1 MAPNGATPDGALPYS
16 PAMLLRLD
24 GVARSLGVR
33 TLFRDVSLLVNRG
46 DRIGLVGANGAGKTT
61 LLKIAAGEDPPDS
74 GRVIQPRSVRIGML
88 RQEID
93 PGRDISVHE
102 EAATALAEL
111 DRLEAEMRKHEASM
125 ERAGHEGREVPAEV
139 AEAWD
144 RARIAFEFGGGFER
158 EARVDRVLEGLG
170 FDGERRERPL
180 SSFSGGWL
188 MRVELAKLLLASPDL
203 LLLDEPTNH
212 LDLPSIQWFEETLD
226 EFGGAVVMIS
236 HDRTF
241 LRRKA
246 TRIAELENA
255 RLTIYEGGY
264 DRYLSLK
271 AERRELLLAQQSNQ
285 QREIAE
291 TERFIERFRYKSSKA
306 RQVQSRVKKLEKME
320 RIEVADEQKRAMRL
334 RIPAPERSGEAVLRL
349 DAIRKS
355 FGETEVYDGVDFLV
369 RRGER
374 IALVGPN
381 GAGKST
387 LLRIA
392 AGVLPFDSGTRELGH
407 RVKAAFY
414 AQHQLEELDASRSVF
429 EELESVARYDDHS
442 RLRGHLGA
450 FLFSGDDI
458 QKKVSVLSGGEKAR
472 LALAKMLLRPSN
484 FLVLD
489 EPTNHLDVVACEVL
503 EGALRDYE
511 GTLIFISH
519 DRTLIDGVATKVVEV
534 KAGKLDEFL
543 GTYTEWADR
552 SLDDGLADGTPE
564 AAAKSAAKAKM
575 EATPSAAAPLAEA
588 KPKLSKAERVA
599 AREREKEIARR
610 LSRARKKLTALE
622 SQIAEGEGR
631 LEEIGHRLGD
641 PAVYRD
647 GDAVRTLEAE
657 RSEQS
662 DTVAELYRD
671 WERVAAEIE
680 ALEQASA

>member
-1 MAPNGATPDGALPYS
+1 
-16 PAMLLRLD
+16 MLLRLD

-46 DRIGLVGANGAGKTT
+46 DRVGLVGPNGAGKTT
-61 LLKIAAGEDPPDS
+61 LMKIAAGEDPPDA
-74 GRVIQPRSVRIGML
+74 GQVVRPRGVRLGML

-93 PGRDISVHE
+93 PGRDVTVHE

-111 DRLEAEMRKHEASM
+111 DRLEAELRDHEAAM
-125 ERAGHEGREVPAEV
+125 ARAGREGREVPADV

-144 RARIAFEFGGGFER
+144 RAHRAFEFGGGFER

-170 FDGERRERPL
+170 FDAERRARPL

-188 MRVELAKLLLASPDL
+188 MRVELAKLLLAAPDV

-226 EFGGAVVMIS
+226 GFGGAVVMIS

-255 RLTIYEGGY
+255 SVTVYEGGY
-264 DRYLSLK
+264 DRYLERK
-271 AERRELLLAQQSNQ
+271 AERRELLLAQQKSQ
-285 QREIAE
+285 QREIAQ
-291 TERFIERFRYKSSKA
+291 TERFIERFRYKNTKA

-320 RIEVADEQKRAMRL
+320 RIEVEDEQRRAMRL
-334 RIPAPERSGEAVLRL
+334 QIPEPERSGEAVLRL
-349 DAIRKS
+349 EGVHKAYED
-355 FGETEVYDGVDFLV
+355 TVVYDGVDFLV

-374 IALVGPN
+374 VALVGPN

-392 AGVLPFDSGTRELGH
+392 AGVLPFDAGHRELGH
-407 RVKAAFY
+407 RVKVAFY
-414 AQHQLEELDASRSVF
+414 AQHQLEALDAGRTVF
-429 EELESVARYDDHS
+429 EELESVASFDDHP

-450 FLFSGDDI
+450 FLFSGDDV
-458 QKKVSVLSGGEKAR
+458 QKRVSVLSGGEKAR

-503 EGALRDYE
+503 EDALRSYR
-511 GTLIFISH
+511 GTLLFISH
-519 DRTLIDGVATKVVEV
+519 DRTLIDAVATKVVEV
-534 KAGKLDEFL
+534 KAGRLDEFL
-543 GTYTEWADR
+543 GRYREWADHA
-552 SLDDGLADGTPE
+552 LGDGLGDGTPE
-564 AAAKSAAKAKM
+564 GARADRDADSPAGAGARPAAS
-575 EATPSAAAPLAEA
+575 ATPQT
-588 KPKLSKAERVA
+588 KAQRIA
-599 AREREKEIARR
+599 TREREKDLGRR
-610 LSRARKKLTALE
+610 LARARKKLAALE
-622 SQIAEGEGR
+622 DEIAAGEER
-631 LEEIGHRLGD
+631 IEELGHRLGD
-641 PAVYRD
+641 PDVYRD
-647 GDAVRTLEAE
+647 GEAVRTLEAG
-657 RSEQS
+657 RGEQQGAV
-662 DTVAELYRD
+662 DGLYRE

-680 ALEQASA
+680 ALEQAPA